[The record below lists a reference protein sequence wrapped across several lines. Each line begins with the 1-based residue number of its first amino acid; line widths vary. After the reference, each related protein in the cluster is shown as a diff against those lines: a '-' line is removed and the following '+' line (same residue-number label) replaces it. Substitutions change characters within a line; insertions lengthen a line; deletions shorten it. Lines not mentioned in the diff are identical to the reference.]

1 MSDRNR
7 KEYGIGKL
15 IKAPYIDQSVRYPTG
30 CESVSAVM
38 LLQYLGY
45 EITVDEFIEQYL
57 EKREFEER
65 DGELYGPDP
74 KKYFCGSPYDPEG
87 FGCYAP
93 VIRCALEK
101 AAGKNFKFIDESGK
115 EMEELFHEYIDKQM
129 PLIFWACINME
140 EPVIGPQWK
149 LLDTGE
155 IFTWISREH
164 CMLLVGYD
172 EQNCYF
178 NDPYENHGLIGYP
191 RELVEK
197 RYKAQNM
204 QAVGV
209 RPKRM

>member
-1 MSDRNR
+1 MSDANE
-7 KEYGIGKL
+7 KECSEKKL
-15 IKAPYIDQSVRYPTG
+15 IEAPYIDQSVRYPTG

-74 KKYFCGSPYDPEG
+74 SKQFCGSPYDPDAY
-87 FGCYAP
+87 GCYAP
-93 VIRCALEK
+93 VICKALKK
-101 AAGKNFKFIDESGK
+101 AAGREFEFADESGA
-115 EMEELFHEYIDKQM
+115 ELEELLHTYIDEQM
-129 PLIFWACINME
+129 PVIFWACINMD

-155 IFTWISREH
+155 IFTWTSREH

-178 NDPYENHGLIGYP
+178 NDPYENHGLIAYP

-197 RYKAQNM
+197 RYKAQKM
-204 QAVGV
+204 QAVGT
-209 RPKRM
+209 RPKKM